1 MTCKPN
7 LTKADWVEIYY
18 SLTRKQESVLVQGN
32 ERWQKHIARI
42 INKIGP
48 DGQNMHA
55 TAR

>member
-32 ERWQKHIARI
+32 ERWRKHIARI